1 MTNQTKIAA
10 PGGQPRGDTGD
21 GETGVPEFEQGMSNR
36 PGDKAAPDP
45 KNPAGKPQGTQRDQ
59 EKNMESE
66 GQPVRLPA
74 DTGRLPDST
83 DREAKFTK
91 DRAGS

>member
-1 MTNQTKIAA
+1 MTNANSDPEDA
-10 PGGQPRGDTGD
+10 GQPLSAAGEGHTGTAEPD
-21 GETGVPEFEQGMSNR
+21 
-36 PGDKAAPDP
+36 DACPDP
-45 KNPAGKPQGTQRDQ
+45 TNPATKPQGTQQDQ